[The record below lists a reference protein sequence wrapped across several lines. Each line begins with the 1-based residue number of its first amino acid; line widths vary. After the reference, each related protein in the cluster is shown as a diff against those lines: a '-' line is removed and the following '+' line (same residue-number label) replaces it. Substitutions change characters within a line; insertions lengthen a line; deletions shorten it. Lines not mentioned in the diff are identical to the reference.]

1 MIWGDIYIYIY
12 VCVCI
17 RLGIIL
23 ISINSMISI
32 LVYNALSY
40 VGGIKCVMPLIF
52 LRLIR
57 ELGEIGA

>member
-1 MIWGDIYIYIY
+1 MY

-52 LRLIR
+52 QRLIR